1 VAVAARVVVSRL
13 NALGIRSLLK
23 KILTRLKIIEK
34 EEAMA
39 VIDTSALA
47 AAIDSAVA
55 ELAKAAT
62 ELADSAAK
70 DATIAGLNSDLSAS
84 QTAVNDLTAK
94 LAAALTPAA

>member
-1 VAVAARVVVSRL
+1 
-13 NALGIRSLLK
+13 
-23 KILTRLKIIEK
+23 
-34 EEAMA
+34 MA

-70 DATIAGLNSDLSAS
+70 DATIAGHNSDLSAS
-84 QTAVNDLTAK
+84 QTAVNEPFNEIFSQIYLTVVVYV
-94 LAAALTPAA
+94 